1 MSLAGRQAN
10 AGRSN
15 MTLIRCRRQ
24 RSWSLDRA
32 AFELHRIGL
41 ENGLPMPDDVASV
54 RRTLLRHESGQ
65 SAPRRPDDVYA
76 RVYEL
81 AYHRRPEEL
90 FPQLRPATSTDG
102 TFGVTAHQFVPAY
115 VGDQIQT
122 LNSAFTAQ
130 RVKVGWA
137 ECSHAR
143 VELPDDGEPE
153 HGVLYLFDWG
163 VAILHLT
170 VDLQPSS
177 ITELAVWRRDAHR
190 RARQRLTK
198 LLDTSLGKP
207 VVCSYVLSSFW
218 LTKPAWTG
226 EDLQTAMRLLCS
238 PRTLLGTGE
247 LDLAHA
253 EATEK
258 RLFNEGFA
266 PVDHVDIG
274 TDGIS
279 LGWASWAGV
288 AYHPLNARAAL
299 TEDDLISCELLVQG
313 LWCLCDE
320 VQRQVQ
326 DGQDPALPARFTWR
340 WLRGQ
345 RGRITNAAPN
355 EAHQHRLL
363 RAGVLETSELPQKL
377 ADTVELLKE
386 IGS

>member
-15 MTLIRCRRQ
+15 RTLISCRDQ
-24 RSWSLDRA
+24 LGWSIDRA
-32 AFELHRIGL
+32 AYELHRIGL
-41 ENGLPMPDDVASV
+41 ENGLPMPDVASV
-54 RRTLLRHESGQ
+54 RRTLLRHEGGQ
-65 SAPRRPDDVYA
+65 SAPRRPDDVYG

-81 AYHRRPEEL
+81 AYRRRPEDL
-90 FPQLRPATSTDG
+90 FPQLRPATSNDG
-102 TFGVTAHQFVPAY
+102 TFGVTAHQFAPAY
-115 VGDQIQT
+115 IGDQVEA
-122 LNSAFTAQ
+122 LNSAFSAK
-130 RVKVGWA
+130 RVQVGWA
-137 ECSHAR
+137 ECWQAR
-143 VELPDDGEPE
+143 VELPNDEEPQQ
-153 HGVLYLFDWG
+153 GTIYLFDWG
-163 VAILHLT
+163 VAILHVTL
-170 VDLQPSS
+170 DLRPGS
-177 ITELAVWRRDAHR
+177 ITELAVWRRNAHR
-190 RARQRLTK
+190 SVRQRLGD
-198 LLDTSLGKP
+198 LLRPLLGQP
-207 VVCSYVLSSFW
+207 VDCSYVLSSFW
-218 LTKPAWTG
+218 LTEPAWTG

-258 RLFNEGFA
+258 RLFSEGFA

-288 AYHPLNARAAL
+288 SYYPLNVRAAL
-299 TEDDLISCELLVQG
+299 TEEDLISCELLVQG

-320 VQRQVQ
+320 VQRQVH
-326 DGQDPALPARFTWR
+326 DGRDPALPASCTWR

-363 RAGVLETSELPQKL
+363 RAGVLKTSELPQKL